1 MYPGWWEK
9 GCVHMQKQDAQPLT
23 GGKRE
28 SSLARWLRAGR
39 SLVPTRDELTFGVAL
54 SLYLAW
60 VDNMFYGAKIIGR
73 SWSPFQEVGAGD
85 VLYYVSIVTLLV
97 LLCFLAWRG
106 SVVDRV
112 LYSSRMCTAG
122 AAGMVL
128 STLLILTT
136 IPGGMIEAVAIP
148 FAGVLSALASGVCL
162 MQWSRLTSGLDY
174 RGIVITGALGYVFA
188 KVIVVLA
195 QMGGFA
201 FRDETI
207 LVILVMTALNCLFAA
222 GAGLLFR
229 KCAIRQGA
237 WGSWLSAEEGKDP
250 ERDVPPDASNETDTV
265 IRMTAALVVIG
276 FIPVLAREMG
286 LGMVRE
292 STGMP
297 AYWFVEMHTVSLFV
311 MALAALLIVAGFL
324 SERARLH
331 VGGCYRLITLLAFV
345 GSLSMPLP
353 FVLDDAGFALPGIWA
368 SSAFDCLHIMMW
380 IVIASFG
387 RMHRELSTRYY
398 AVVRIGWTLGP
409 LLGGLLAHSL
419 WRSGALSMSGIQIT
433 YLLAAGCTLAVYLMF
448 AYIFPERS
456 LAHAL
461 DVMPRRV
468 RRPFQERCHALAQR
482 SGLSEREFEIMM
494 YFAKGRDAAYI
505 QQELVLTHSTVSTHR
520 QHIYAKLGVHSQQE
534 LLDLL
539 NEAE

>member
-1 MYPGWWEK
+1 
-9 GCVHMQKQDAQPLT
+9 MQKQDAQPLT
-23 GGKRE
+23 GGNEE
-28 SSLARWLRAGR
+28 SFFARWLQSGR

-60 VDNMFYGAKIIGR
+60 VDNMFYGAKIVER
-73 SWSPFQEVGAGD
+73 SWSPFQGLGA
-85 VLYYVSIVTLLV
+85 VEILYYISIVILLV

-106 SVVDRV
+106 SAVDRV
-112 LYSSRMCTAG
+112 LYSPRMCTAG
-122 AAGMVL
+122 AVGMVL
-128 STLLILTT
+128 STLLILST
-136 IPGGMIEAVAIP
+136 IPGGIIEAIAIP
-148 FAGVLSALASGVCL
+148 LAGVLSALASGVCL
-162 MQWSRLTSGLDY
+162 MQWSRLASGLDY
-174 RGIVITGALGYVFA
+174 RSIVITGSLGYVLS
-188 KVIVVLA
+188 KVIVVVA
-195 QMGGFA
+195 QAVGYATRVDVVVAIM
-201 FRDETI
+201 
-207 LVILVMTALNCLFAA
+207 VMTILNCLFAT

-229 KCAIRQGA
+229 MCAMQQGA
-237 WGSWLSAEEGKDP
+237 WGDWLSAEKGMNSEQ
-250 ERDVPPDASNETDTV
+250 DVPPDASNETGTV
-265 IRMTAALVVIG
+265 MRMTVALVVIG
-276 FIPVLAREMG
+276 FIPELAREMG

-292 STGMP
+292 STSTPGP
-297 AYWFVEMHTVSLFV
+297 WFVEMHAVSLLV

-331 VGGCYRLITLLAFV
+331 VGGCYRLITFFAFV
-345 GSLSMPLP
+345 GSLLMPLP
-353 FVLDDAGFALPGIWA
+353 FVFDDAGLALPGIWA
-368 SSAFDCLHIMMW
+368 SSAFNCLHIMMW

-387 RMHRELSTRYY
+387 RVHCELSTRYY

-409 LLGGLLAHSL
+409 LLGGLLAHGL
-419 WRSGALSMSGIQIT
+419 CQSGVMAMSGVQAA
-433 YLLAAGCTLAVYLMF
+433 YLLAVCCTLGVYLMF

-505 QQELVLTHSTVSTHR
+505 QQELVLTHSTVSSHR

-539 NEAE
+539 SGVE

>member
-1 MYPGWWEK
+1 
-9 GCVHMQKQDAQPLT
+9 MQKQDAQPLT

-39 SLVPTRDELTFGVAL
+39 SLVPARDELTFGVAL

-60 VDNMFYGAKIIGR
+60 VDNMFYGAKIVER
-73 SWSPFQEVGAGD
+73 SWSPFQGLGAVE
-85 VLYYVSIVTLLV
+85 VLYYVSIVTLLA

-106 SVVDRV
+106 SAVDRV
-112 LYSSRMCTAG
+112 LYSPRACTAG
-122 AAGMVL
+122 AVGMVL

-136 IPGGMIEAVAIP
+136 IPGGVIEAIAIP
-148 FAGVLSALASGVCL
+148 LAGVLSALASGVCL
-162 MQWSRLTSGLDY
+162 MQWSRLASGLDY
-174 RGIVITGALGYVFA
+174 RGIVITGALGYVLA
-188 KVIVVLA
+188 KVIVVFA
-195 QMGGFA
+195 QAVGY
-201 FRDETI
+201 TI
-207 LVILVMTALNCLFAA
+207 RVDVVAAIMVMTMLNCLFAA
-222 GAGLLFR
+222 GSGLMFR
-229 KCAIRQGA
+229 MCALRQDTWDG
-237 WGSWLSAEEGKDP
+237 WLSADAGVSL
-250 ERDVPPDASNETDTV
+250 ERDTPSDTSNEAGTV
-265 IRMTAALVVIG
+265 ARMTVALVVIG

-286 LGMVRE
+286 LGVVRE
-292 STGMP
+292 STGT
-297 AYWFVEMHTVSLFV
+297 AGSWFLELHAGSLLI

-324 SERARLH
+324 SERARFH